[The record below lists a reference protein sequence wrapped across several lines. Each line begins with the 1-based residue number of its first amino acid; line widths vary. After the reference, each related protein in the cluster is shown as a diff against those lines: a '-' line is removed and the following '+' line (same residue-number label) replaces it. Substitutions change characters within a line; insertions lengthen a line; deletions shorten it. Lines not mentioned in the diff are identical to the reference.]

1 MIELSNNIKTY
12 ETTYTKSKNN
22 TMPSS
27 LFRSVCTYKS
37 QNKGEAIFYMH
48 FDKVFSYMLIV
59 GPTLHSKPSGKGT
72 WDLTFFMSTK
82 TGRVSPEV
90 EQL

>member
-1 MIELSNNIKTY
+1 
-12 ETTYTKSKNN
+12 
-22 TMPSS
+22 MPSS
-27 LFRSVCTYKS
+27 LFRNSCTYKS
-37 QNKGEAIFYMH
+37 QNEGEANYYMH
-48 FDKVFSYMLIV
+48 FDKVFSYILIV

-72 WDLTFFMSTK
+72 WDLTFFMATK

>member
-1 MIELSNNIKTY
+1 M
-12 ETTYTKSKNN
+12 
-22 TMPSS
+22 MPSS

-37 QNKGEAIFYMH
+37 QNKREAIFYMH

-59 GPTLHSKPSGKGT
+59 GPTLHSKPNGKGT
-72 WDLTFFMSTK
+72 RDLTFFMATK
-82 TGRVSPEV
+82 TGGVSPEV